1 MMKKQFKRLASLA
14 AAVTVFAGM
23 FTGITVNAKSET
35 VSTAETSNLFDS
47 ENVMWTDQK
56 IIDGF
61 WEMDPDVSN
70 KTKQI
75 FKIRMVTAATC
86 MTHMRIMNFCGRTVI
101 Q

>member
-47 ENVMWTDQK
+47 K
-56 IIDGF
+56 
-61 WEMDPDVSN
+61 
-70 KTKQI
+70 K
-75 FKIRMVTAATC
+75 
-86 MTHMRIMNFCGRTVI
+86 
-101 Q
+101 